1 VIVHITCRTDR
12 FNLSVVGPDFI
23 NDCCF
28 GEDFSAWLVQE
39 LSASGVTADVLCME
53 DFGWANQAEH
63 EGTVYLMN
71 VAGTPENDLVKPNYG
86 EWHVLLERH
95 RTFIQRLLGK
105 NKASRTDPIVGKVT
119 GVLRAAGL
127 EAVAVEP

>member
-1 VIVHITCRTDR
+1 MIVHITCWTDR
-12 FNLSVVGPDFI
+12 FNLSAVAPDFI

-28 GEDFSAWLVQE
+28 GADFSDWLVQG
-39 LSASGVTADVLCME
+39 LSASGVIAGVLGME
-53 DFGWANQAEH
+53 DFGWANMAEH
-63 EGTVYLMN
+63 DGIVYLMN
-71 VAGTPENDLVKPNYG
+71 VAGTPENDPARPNYG
-86 EWHVLLERH
+86 EWHVLLERR

-127 EAVAVEP
+127 EAVAVEA